1 MATKNRTT
9 RFALIVCLIVLCVLT
24 VALAACK
31 KGNEAKVNFMVQND
45 QGVWAVHKTVSVNE
59 EGKAEVPV
67 APEKKGYRFRD
78 WYADEGFS
86 AVFVNENITSDCNAY
101 AKYEAITVS
110 VNLNGTAQ
118 GEKRLLDLDAF
129 TAEYAAD
136 AKENSLTFGGW
147 YIDAEYK
154 TVYNGQDVDAIYARY
169 MAEVLYDNGYE
180 TVYKELIVPGA
191 KTVQPAVES
200 VKKYYM
206 DEEDISYVT
215 EDGTAFDFA
224 SPVNT
229 NTTVTVLW
237 KSPFFLYSYNETT
250 EKFAVSRIA
259 YEEFD
264 INLIKSV
271 PVISILSEATIK
283 EENLAPFSS
292 EVPEEMMGKACP
304 VNVVEGLALSNFHSL
319 EKMILHEGIQAIIE
333 VSGGDG
339 VPMKEL
345 RVPASVKVLAGAFV
359 GFSNLESVQMQSGVE
374 VILSSFFAGY
384 YEGQHDFDIS
394 LPASVKHISD
404 VPLNLIPSADSAFY
418 KEGDAL
424 YTTDKEGRK
433 VLVAY
438 RTLEQDGSLI
448 VPEGTQSIQAGAF
461 YTLEQFGELKKLI
474 LPSSFEA
481 VYYGADRAQ
490 YDFYHISALLD
501 HQYLDK
507 PEQDSGASPR
517 SYAIISGLMQLDCVL
532 MHLHEYPA
540 DMSKYAFTGKHKP
553 YDQQEEEKIFF
564 IGEIDQG
571 DPLEF
576 RIVARNT
583 MDPDGQIMFYLDSV
597 KSGDVVSAETIWNA
611 IAAKGIYNSEEYDIV
626 SLTEFGIN
634 YDDIQA
640 SSCNRYIEAQ
650 FANKPGG
657 AKYEYSDA
665 EGGYVVTGYDSDS
678 AMVLPDGTRRV
689 VIPAQYSE
697 KDVVKIAAGAFK
709 NAGSISEVY
718 ISNKVKIIDDEAF
731 MNTTNLKL
739 VNIAPGGIEV
749 IGRSAFENSGFTHI
763 ALPLETLKEIR
774 PYAFKSSVLK
784 GFLPVEGEE
793 FRTVFTSTIGG
804 SKTTP
809 AEDLA
814 PGKIYFNGDKDSDDW
829 FSGIIQYVSH
839 AVEYQKALPSDSEAT
854 VPVTVYE
861 AKFLAVAGGM
871 ERGFGAFAIGVS
883 SRKNSFLGAP
893 DAVIRYEMME
903 GSVYYLS
910 GHKSITFGLV
920 SKVHKN
926 AFTDMDAKYDTV
938 TTSANGSKK
947 GKIKVY
953 RVAVENPDAYTNN
966 DSWLLLE
973 DIQAVAS
980 PEYDFEAEGAI
991 FEDGWWEGITVD
1003 DAEYASKME
1012 FMAVAR
1018 YDSSILGW

>member
-136 AKENSLTFGGW
+136 AKANSLTFGGW

-206 DEEDISYVT
+206 DAEDISYVDA
-215 EDGTAFDFA
+215 DGAAFDFSA
-224 SPVNT
+224 AVESNT
-229 NTTVTVLW
+229 VVTVRW
-237 KSPFFLYSYNETT
+237 KSPFLYYSYYSNA
-250 EKFAVSRIA
+250 EKFSVSGIS
-259 YEEFD
+259 YEGTD
-264 INLIKSV
+264 INMLKSV
-271 PVISILSEATIK
+271 PVISVLSEGVTIG
-283 EENLAPFSS
+283 EEDLKYTSG
-292 EVPEEMMGKACP
+292 VPESAFGSDCEVFGISA
-304 VNVVEGLALSNFHSL
+304 LALSNFTSL
-319 EKMILHEGIQAIIE
+319 EKIILPEGIEYITG

-339 VPMKEL
+339 VPLKKL
-345 RVPASVKVLAGAFV
+345 SLPASVVLLEGAFC
-359 GFSNLESVQMQSGVE
+359 GFTQLEEVHMKSGVE
-374 VILSSFFAGY
+374 VMMRSFFKDMY
-384 YEGQHDFDIS
+384 SGQHDFDITV
-394 LPASVKHISD
+394 PASVKHISD
-404 VPLNLIPSADSAFY
+404 MPTNLTFEAGSAFY
-418 KEGDAL
+418 KEGDGV
-424 YTTDKEGRK
+424 YTTDQQGRK
-433 VLVAY
+433 VLVSY
-438 RTLEQDGSLI
+438 RTVDESGTI
-448 VPEGTQSIQAGAF
+448 TIPEGVQSIQAGAF
-461 YTLEQFGELKKLI
+461 YVMEQLQSFKRLV

-481 VYYGADRAQ
+481 VNYGANRADYAG
-490 YDFYHISALLD
+490 YDGDALLD
-501 HQYLDK
+501 HQYLSN
-507 PEQDSGASPR
+507 PQNDSGADARAYSV
-517 SYAIISGLMQLDCVL
+517 ICGLELLDSVL
-532 MHLHEYPA
+532 MNTREYPA
-540 DMSKYAFTGKHKP
+540 EMSAYAFTSSRKP
-553 YDQQEEEKIFF
+553 YDQVAERIFF
-564 IGEIDQG
+564 VGAVEQGE
-571 DPLEF
+571 PVKF
-576 RIVARNT
+576 RVTAYNS
-583 MDPDGQIMFYLDSV
+583 MDPSSEVQFFIESVASGQAVDE
-597 KSGDVVSAETIWNA
+597 ATIWAA
-611 IAAKGIYNSEEYDIV
+611 IATKCDYNSAEYDIV
-626 SLTEFGIN
+626 SLTEFGEN
-634 YDDIQA
+634 YVA
-640 SSCNRYIEAQ
+640 SEPTTRNRYLVAQ

-657 AKYEYSDA
+657 ARYEYSES

-731 MNTTNLKL
+731 MNTANLKT
-739 VNIAPGGIEV
+739 VSITPGGIEV
-749 IGRSAFENSGFTHI
+749 IGRSAFENSGFTYI
-763 ALPLETLKEIR
+763 ALPLATLKEVR
-774 PYAFKSSVLK
+774 PYAFKSAVLK

-793 FRTVFTSTIGG
+793 QRMIFTSTIGG
-804 SKTTP
+804 TATTP
-809 AEDLA
+809 AADLA
-814 PGKIYFNGDKDSDDW
+814 PGKIYFNGDMDSDDG

-883 SRKNSFLGAP
+883 SRKNSFFGAP

-903 GSVYYLS
+903 GSVYYLA

-980 PEYDFEAEGAI
+980 PDYDFAAEGAI

-1003 DAEYASKME
+1003 DADYAAKME

-1018 YDSSILGW
+1018 YDDSILGW